1 MAEVVR
7 ELLELAGV
15 GMAAPA
21 TFAEV
26 LPYIINITI
35 SCLAV
40 GGVFAV
46 IGLLARTI
54 FNWSR
59 WVR

>member
-1 MAEVVR
+1 MDQVIS
-7 ELLELAGV
+7 ELFQLAGV
-15 GMAAPA
+15 GSEAPV
-21 TFAEV
+21 TFSEV
-26 LPYIINITI
+26 LPYLVKITI
-35 SCLAV
+35 SCLSV

>member
-1 MAEVVR
+1 MDEVVA
-7 ELLELAGV
+7 EILELAGV
-15 GMAAPA
+15 GSAPA
-21 TFAEV
+21 TLAEV
-26 LPYIINITI
+26 LPYMVQITI

-46 IGLLARTI
+46 LGTLCKAI